1 MSLLPTD
8 ALTFYLPFPDGVL
21 HHVCAECDALCCRGH
36 GFSGSLSREMTKL
49 LVLYPALASAV
60 TSRRGEVITLHSPA
74 RACYFL
80 QDDNRCGIEV
90 RHGRQLKPGLCTLFP
105 FNNFSR
111 LGEDIV
117 VLAPHF
123 LCPLRVVLPPSDR
136 AEGGHQ
142 RVIQAAK
149 DSFLLDRGEFAAS
162 VPPQPLPPHQTPHA
176 ALQQETGFRD
186 ACSEGLQ
193 AARFSDV
200 LTRSSTDAAGLK
212 LFQHRAALVCGVA
225 PAAPHDR
232 DELDDILL
240 VVASFWRVKMLS
252 LGHERMLRV
261 LALAE
266 PLIRRLAS
274 LSPRA
279 TTPQQVDQ
287 FYSEVFPACH
297 LLSRNESPMM
307 VPERLRKLA
316 SFCTADLTFTAYQ
329 ALRAAERGVVSAF
342 EEAFAQGTPTHDRM
356 AILMELGRHCMDET
370 ASTTRKETGGTAHP
384 P

>member
-36 GFSGSLSREMTKL
+36 GFSGSLSREMTRL
-49 LVLYPALASAV
+49 LVLYPALAGAV
-60 TSRRGEVITLHSPA
+60 TSRRGDVITLHNPA

-117 VLAPHF
+117 VLAPHL
-123 LCPLRVVLPPSDR
+123 LCPLRVVLPRSDG

-149 DSFLLDRGEFAAS
+149 DSFLLDRGEFSAS
-162 VPPQPLPPHQTPHA
+162 VPSLPLPPHQTPRG

-186 ACSEGLQ
+186 ACSDGLQ
-193 AARFSDV
+193 TARFSEV
-200 LTRSSTDAAGLK
+200 LARCSTDAAGLTR
-212 LFQHRAALVCGVA
+212 FQYRAALVCGVV
-225 PAAPHDR
+225 PAAAPER
-232 DELDDILL
+232 DALDDILL
-240 VVASFWRVKMLS
+240 VLASFWRLKLLS
-252 LGHERMLRV
+252 LGQERMLRV

-266 PLIRRLAS
+266 LLIRRLAL

-279 TTPQQVDQ
+279 ATPQQVDQ

-307 VPERLRKLA
+307 VPDRLRTLA
-316 SFCTADLTFTAYQ
+316 SFGTADVTCTAYQ
-329 ALRAAERGVVSAF
+329 ALRAAERSVLVAF

-356 AILMELGRHCMDET
+356 AILMEVGRHCMDET
-370 ASTTRKETGGTAHP
+370 ASSTRKEAEGTD
-384 P
+384 